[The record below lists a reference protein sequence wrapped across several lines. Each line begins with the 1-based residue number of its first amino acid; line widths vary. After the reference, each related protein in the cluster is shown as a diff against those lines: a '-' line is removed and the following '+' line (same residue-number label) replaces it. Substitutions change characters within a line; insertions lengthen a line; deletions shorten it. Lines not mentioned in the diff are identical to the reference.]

1 MRKYQG
7 RTASPDLTTL
17 TTGFPKAAKE
27 MSLFGEQ
34 LRLLRRRSG
43 LSQETLAARAGLSP
57 EAVSL
62 LERGRRSPRMT
73 TMRLLAEGLRLPES
87 DRSALF
93 AAVNLHERSTPS
105 LPVFA
110 DRPIGRD
117 KVLRD
122 VAELIERDDTR
133 LLTLSGPAGVG
144 KTRIAVEYA
153 ATQPARFPDGVHWF
167 PIGTLNDPSTVLSA
181 LAGALGV
188 RGSPKTTVEEII
200 DHLRPLCSLMVID
213 NAEHHL
219 TTCAKL
225 CHAILAG
232 APKLTILITSRHL
245 TCVPGEQAFPVV
257 PLQLPAPGTPASQL
271 SMIPSCQLFLAR
283 SLINNRL
290 DQPAADAV
298 IRICHRVDGLPL
310 ALELAAA
317 RTNVLTV
324 HELADTLDSE
334 LSILQAP
341 GPGGEQQLVDAMVG
355 WTYQRLSATEKLIFE
370 RLSVFG
376 GSFARDAVGAV
387 CGAGLSEL
395 EVVDVLSSLVS
406 KSLVVRQD
414 EGSAQARFRLLQLI
428 RQYARRKF
436 ALHPDRVITHRRHA
450 EYYRDLVEHAAPQL
464 MGHDQHEWLSII
476 DREVGNIRPAIGW
489 SIQHQPEIALHTV
502 AALGRWCYLRGRY
515 TDGRRWATSALGA
528 WPDAPSELRAPVLV
542 LAGTLAFLQCDYAE
556 ARPLV
561 EEAKALFAASGDRAG
576 LVWSIGRLGAIA
588 REQGS
593 YDKSAELHREALR
606 LAQEAGDDH
615 DAAVQLNY
623 LCFLAWLSGDLDTAE
638 KLGPDVLRRMRELG
652 DQEGVIWALINLGT
666 TARYRGDLTGARL
679 LLSQCLDLCE
689 ELSFREGIA
698 WTLNQL
704 GVVARL
710 RGETERALTLQS
722 ASLTEHHKLGDRWRE
737 SSVRDELAALAMQ
750 RGDAAEA
757 ARQLAS
763 ADRLRAEI
771 QAAVPAAERADR
783 GQTVEAAQ
791 RALGASYELA
801 ALTAGLTGS

>member
-1 MRKYQG
+1 MN
-7 RTASPDLTTL
+7 
-17 TTGFPKAAKE
+17 
-27 MSLFGEQ
+27 LFGEE
-34 LRLLRRRSG
+34 LRRLRRRSG

-93 AAVNLHERSTPS
+93 ASVNLHEPATPS

-110 DRPIGRD
+110 DHPIGRD
-117 KVLRD
+117 SELRE
-122 VAELIERDDTR
+122 VAEIIERDDTR
-133 LLTLSGPAGVG
+133 LLTLLGPAGVG
-144 KTRIAVEYA
+144 KTRIAVSYA
-153 ATQPARFPDGVHWF
+153 ATQPPGFPDGVNWF
-167 PIGTLNDPSTVLSA
+167 PMGTLNDPATVLSA

-188 RGSPKTTVEEII
+188 RGSPKATVEEII
-200 DHLRPLCSLMVID
+200 DHVRPLSSLLVID

-219 TTCAKL
+219 TTCAEL
-225 CHAILAG
+225 CRAILAG
-232 APKLTILITSRHL
+232 APLVTILITSRHL
-245 TCVPGEQAFPVV
+245 TGVPGEQALPIA
-257 PLQLPAPGTPASQL
+257 PLQLPALGTPADQL
-271 SMIPSCQLFLAR
+271 ATIPSCQLFLAR

-290 DQPAADAV
+290 DQPAADAI
-298 IRICHRVDGLPL
+298 IRICHRLDGLPL

-324 HELADTLDSE
+324 HELADTLDNE

-341 GPGGEQQLVDAMVG
+341 GPGGEQQLVDAIVG
-355 WTYQRLSATEKLIFE
+355 WTYQRLSATEQLIFE
-370 RLSVFG
+370 RLSVFD
-376 GSFARDAVGAV
+376 GSFARAAVTAV
-387 CGAGLSEL
+387 CGAGLTEI

-414 EGSAQARFRLLQLI
+414 EGSTQARFRLLQLI
-428 RQYARRKF
+428 RQYARSKF
-436 ALHPDRVITHRRHA
+436 ALHSDRVITHRRHA
-450 EYYRDLVEHAAPQL
+450 EYYRDLVERAAPRL
-464 MGHDQHEWLSII
+464 TGHDQHAWLSII
-476 DREVGNIRPAIGW
+476 DREVGNIRPAITW
-489 SIQHQPEIALHTV
+489 SIQHEPEIALRTV

-515 TDGRRWATSALGA
+515 TDGRRWAAGALRA

-556 ARPLV
+556 AKPLV
-561 EEAKALFAASGDRAG
+561 EEARALFTATGDRAG

-588 REQGS
+588 REQGW
-593 YDKSAELHREALR
+593 YDKSAELHREALK

-615 DAAVQLNY
+615 DAAVQLNF

-638 KLGPDVLRRMRELG
+638 SLGPDVLRRMRELG

-679 LLSQCLDLCE
+679 MLSQCLDLCE
-689 ELSFREGIA
+689 DLSFREGIA

-710 RGETERALTLQS
+710 RGEAERALGMQL
-722 ASLTEHHKLGDRWRE
+722 ASLTEHHELGDRWRE
-737 SSVRDELAALAMQ
+737 ASVRDELAALAML
-750 RGDAAEA
+750 RADPAEA

-763 ADRLRAEI
+763 SDGLRAEI

-783 GQTVEAAQ
+783 ERTVEAAHQ
-791 RALGASYELA
+791 ALGRTYQLA
-801 ALTAGLTGS
+801 ALTAGLNGEGSTVDFRGMNSAI

>member
-1 MRKYQG
+1 MN
-7 RTASPDLTTL
+7 
-17 TTGFPKAAKE
+17 
-27 MSLFGEQ
+27 LFGVE
-34 LRLLRRRSG
+34 LRRLRRRSG

-73 TMRLLAEGLRLPES
+73 TMRLLAEGLRLPEA

-93 AAVNLHERSTPS
+93 ASVNLHDPPTPS

-110 DRPIGRD
+110 DHPVGRD
-117 KVLRD
+117 KELRE

-133 LLTLSGPAGVG
+133 LLTLLGPAGVG
-144 KTRIAVEYA
+144 KTRIAVGYV
-153 ATQPARFPDGVHWF
+153 ATQPSRFPDGVHWF
-167 PIGTLNDPSTVLSA
+167 PIGTLNDPATVFNA

-188 RGSPKTTVEEII
+188 RGSPKATVEEII
-200 DHLRPLCSLMVID
+200 DHLRPLSCLLVID

-219 TTCAKL
+219 TTCAEL
-225 CHAILAG
+225 CRAILAG

-245 TCVPGEQAFPVV
+245 MGVPGEQAFPIV
-257 PLQLPAPGTPASQL
+257 PLQLPALGTSANQL
-271 SMIPSCQLFLAR
+271 STVPSCQLFLAR
-283 SLINNRL
+283 SLINNPL
-290 DQPAADAV
+290 DQSAADAV
-298 IRICHRVDGLPL
+298 IRICHRLDGLPL

-324 HELADTLDSE
+324 QELAETLESE
-334 LSILQAP
+334 LNILQAP
-341 GPGGEQQLVDAMVG
+341 GPGGAQQLVDAMVG
-355 WTYQRLSATEKLIFE
+355 WTYQRLSSTEQLIFE

-376 GSFARDAVGAV
+376 GSFSRAAVAEV
-387 CGAGLSEL
+387 CGTGLSEI

-414 EGSAQARFRLLQLI
+414 EGSTQARFRLLQLV
-428 RQYARRKF
+428 RQYARSEF
-436 ALHPDRVITHRRHA
+436 ALHPDRVVTHRRHA
-450 EYYRDLVEHAAPQL
+450 EYYRDLVVRAAPL
-464 MGHDQHEWLSII
+464 MNGHDQHEWLSII
-476 DREVGNIRPAIGW
+476 DREVGNIRPAIRW
-489 SIQHQPEIALHTV
+489 SIQHEPEIAMRTV

-515 TDGRRWATSALGA
+515 TDGRRWAASALRA
-528 WPDAPSELRAPVLV
+528 WPDAPSEVRAQVLM

-561 EEAKALFAASGDRAG
+561 EEAQALFAATGDRAG

-588 REQGS
+588 REQGR
-593 YDKSAELHREALR
+593 YETSAALHREAFR
-606 LAQEAGDDH
+606 VAQEAGDDH

-623 LCFLAWLSGDLDTAE
+623 LCFLAWLSGDLAAAE
-638 KLGPDVLRRMRELG
+638 ALGPDALRRMRELG

-679 LLSQCLDLCE
+679 LLSQGLNLCE

-710 RGETERALTLQS
+710 RGETERALAMQL

-737 SSVRDELAALAMQ
+737 ASVRDELAALAMQ
-750 RGDAAEA
+750 RGDAPEA

-763 ADRLRAEI
+763 ADRLRVEI

-783 GQTVEAAQ
+783 EQTVEAAQ
-791 RALGASYELA
+791 LALGATYELA
-801 ALTAGLTGS
+801 ALTAGLNSS

>member
-1 MRKYQG
+1 MN
-7 RTASPDLTTL
+7 
-17 TTGFPKAAKE
+17 
-27 MSLFGEQ
+27 LFGQE
-34 LRLLRRRSG
+34 LRRLRRRSG

-73 TMRLLAEGLRLPES
+73 TMRLLAQGLRLPES

-93 AAVNLHERSTPS
+93 ASVNLREPSAPS
-105 LPVFA
+105 LPAFA

-117 KVLRD
+117 NELRQ
-122 VAELIERDDTR
+122 VAQLIERDDTR
-133 LLTLSGPAGVG
+133 LLTLLGPAGVG

-153 ATQPARFPDGVHWF
+153 ATRPAGFPDGVHWF

-188 RGSPKTTVEEII
+188 RGSPKATVEEII
-200 DHLRPLCSLMVID
+200 DHLCQQSSLLVID

-219 TTCAKL
+219 TTCAEL
-225 CHAILAG
+225 CRAILAG
-232 APKLTILITSRHL
+232 APKLTILVTSRHL
-245 TCVPGEQAFPVV
+245 TGVPGEQAFPVV

-271 SMIPSCQLFLAR
+271 DSIPSCQLFLGR

-290 DQPAADAV
+290 DQPAADAI
-298 IRICHRVDGLPL
+298 IRICQRLDGLPL

-324 HELADTLDSE
+324 HELAATLDSE
-334 LSILQAP
+334 LSILQTP
-341 GPGGEQQLVDAMVG
+341 GPRGGQQLVDAMVG
-355 WTYQRLSATEKLIFE
+355 WTYSRLSLTEQLIFE

-376 GSFARDAVGAV
+376 GSFARDAVTEV
-387 CGAGLSEL
+387 CGAGMSEV

-414 EGSAQARFRLLQLI
+414 EGSTQARFRLLQLI
-428 RQYARRKF
+428 RQYARSRF
-436 ALHPDRVITHRRHA
+436 ALHQDRVITRQRHA
-450 EYYRDLVEHAAPQL
+450 AYYRDLVERAAPQL
-464 MGHDQHEWLSII
+464 TGHDQHEWLSII

-489 SIQHQPEIALHTV
+489 SIQHQPEIALRTV

-515 TDGRRWATSALGA
+515 TDGRRWAGSALRA

-556 ARPLV
+556 SRPLV
-561 EEAKALFAASGDRAG
+561 EEAKALFAATDDRVG

-593 YDKSAELHREALR
+593 YDKSAELHREALQ
-606 LAQEAGDDH
+606 LAEETGDDH

-638 KLGPDVLRRMRELG
+638 QLGRDVLRRMRELG

-666 TARYRGDLTGARL
+666 TARYRDDLTGARL
-679 LLSQCLDLCE
+679 LLDQCLDLCE

-710 RGETERALTLQS
+710 RGETERATGMQL

-737 SSVRDELAALAMQ
+737 ASVRDELAALAMQ

-763 ADRLRAEI
+763 ADRLRAQI
-771 QAAVPAAERADR
+771 QAAIPAAERADR
-783 GQTVEAAQ
+783 ERTVEAAQ
-791 RALGASYELA
+791 QALGATYDLA
-801 ALTAGLTGS
+801 ALTAGLNGS

>member
-1 MRKYQG
+1 
-7 RTASPDLTTL
+7 LTTHFSNL
-17 TTGFPKAAKE
+17 TKK
-27 MSLFGEQ
+27 MNLFGVE
-34 LRLLRRRSG
+34 LRRLRRRSG

-73 TMRLLAEGLRLPES
+73 TMRLLAEGLKLPES

-93 AAVNLHERSTPS
+93 ASVNLHEPATPS

-110 DRPIGRD
+110 DHPVGRD
-117 KVLRD
+117 RELRE

-133 LLTLSGPAGVG
+133 LLTLLGPAGVG

-153 ATQPARFPDGVHWF
+153 ATQPSGFPDGVHWF

-188 RGSPKTTVEEII
+188 RGSPHVTVEEII
-200 DHLRPLCSLMVID
+200 DHLRPLLSLLVID

-219 TTCAKL
+219 TTCAEL
-225 CHAILAG
+225 CQAILAG

-245 TCVPGEQAFPVV
+245 TGVPGEQAFPIV
-257 PLQLPAPGTPASQL
+257 PLQLPAPGTAADQL
-271 SMIPSCQLFLAR
+271 NTVPSCQLFLAR
-283 SLINNRL
+283 CLINNRL
-290 DQPAADAV
+290 DQRAADAV
-298 IRICHRVDGLPL
+298 IRICHRLDGLPL

-334 LSILQAP
+334 LGILQAP
-341 GPGGEQQLVDAMVG
+341 GPGGERQLVDAMVG
-355 WTYQRLSATEKLIFE
+355 WTYQRLGGTEQLIFE

-376 GSFARDAVGAV
+376 GSFSRAAVAEI

-414 EGSAQARFRLLQLI
+414 EGGTEARFRLLQLI
-428 RQYARRKF
+428 RQYARSKF
-436 ALHPDRVITHRRHA
+436 ALHPDRVITYRRHA
-450 EYYRDLVEHAAPQL
+450 EYYRDLVERVAPRL
-464 MGHDQHEWLSII
+464 TGPDQHEWLSII
-476 DREVGNIRPAIGW
+476 DREVGNIRPAIAW
-489 SIQHQPEIALHTV
+489 SIQHEPEIALRTV
-502 AALGRWCYLRGRY
+502 AALGRWCYLHGRY
-515 TDGRRWATSALGA
+515 TDGRRWAASALRA

-542 LAGTLAFLQCDYAE
+542 LAGSLAFLQCDYAE
-556 ARPLV
+556 AKPLV
-561 EEAKALFAASGDRAG
+561 EEARALFAATGDRAG
-576 LVWSIGRLGAIA
+576 LVWSIGRLGTIA
-588 REQGS
+588 REQGG
-593 YDKSAELHREALR
+593 YEKSAELHREALR
-606 LAQEAGDDH
+606 LAQETGDDH

-638 KLGPDVLRRMRELG
+638 KTGPDVLRRMRELG

-679 LLSQCLDLCE
+679 LLSRCLDLCE

-710 RGETERALTLQS
+710 RGETERAIGMQL

-737 SSVRDELAALAMQ
+737 ASVRDELAALAVQ

-771 QAAVPAAERADR
+771 QATVPTAERADR
-783 GQTVEAAQ
+783 EQTVEAAQ
-791 RALGASYELA
+791 HALGATYELA
-801 ALTAGLTGS
+801 ALTAGLPG

>member
-1 MRKYQG
+1 MN
-7 RTASPDLTTL
+7 
-17 TTGFPKAAKE
+17 
-27 MSLFGEQ
+27 LFGQE
-34 LRLLRRRSG
+34 LRRLRTRSG

-73 TMRLLAEGLRLPES
+73 TMRLLAQGLRLPES

-93 AAVNLHERSTPS
+93 ASVTLHEPS
-105 LPVFA
+105 APSRPAFA

-117 KVLRD
+117 NELRQI
-122 VAELIERDDTR
+122 AELIERDDTR
-133 LLTLSGPAGVG
+133 LLTLLGPAGVG

-153 ATQPARFPDGVHWF
+153 ATEPARFPDGVHWF

-188 RGSPKTTVEEII
+188 RGSPRATVEEII
-200 DHLRPLCSLMVID
+200 DHLCPLSSLLVID

-219 TTCAKL
+219 TTCAEL
-225 CHAILAG
+225 CRAILAG
-232 APKLTILITSRHL
+232 APKLTILVTSRHL
-245 TCVPGEQAFPVV
+245 TGVRGEQAFPVV
-257 PLQLPAPGTPASQL
+257 PLQLPAPGTLASQL
-271 SMIPSCQLFLAR
+271 SSVPSCQLFLIR

-290 DQPAADAV
+290 DQAAADAI
-298 IRICHRVDGLPL
+298 IRICHRLDGLPL

-324 HELADTLDSE
+324 HELAASLDSE
-334 LSILQAP
+334 LGILQAP
-341 GPGGEQQLVDAMVG
+341 GPGGGQQLVDAMVG
-355 WTYQRLSATEKLIFE
+355 WTYQRLSPTEQLIFE

-376 GSFARDAVGAV
+376 GSFARDAVAEV
-387 CGAGLSEL
+387 CGAGMSEI

-414 EGSAQARFRLLQLI
+414 EGSTQARFRLLQLI
-428 RQYARRKF
+428 RQYAYSNF
-436 ALHPDRVITHRRHA
+436 ALHPGRVTTHRRHA
-450 EYYRDLVEHAAPQL
+450 EYYRDLAERAAPKL
-464 MGHDQHEWLSII
+464 TGHDQHEWLSII

-489 SIQHQPEIALHTV
+489 SIQHQPEIALRTV

-515 TDGRRWATSALGA
+515 TDGRRWAAGALRA
-528 WPDAPSELRAPVLV
+528 WPAAPSKLRAPVLV
-542 LAGTLAFLQCDYAE
+542 LAGTFAFLQCDYVE
-556 ARPLV
+556 SRPLV
-561 EEAKALFAASGDRAG
+561 EEGKALFAAAGDRAG
-576 LVWSIGRLGAIA
+576 LVWSIGMLGAIA
-588 REQGS
+588 RVQGR
-593 YDKSAELHREALR
+593 YDRSAELHREALHV
-606 LAQEAGDDH
+606 AEEAGDDH

-638 KLGPDVLRRMRELG
+638 QLSPDVLRRMRELG
-652 DQEGVIWALINLGT
+652 DHEGVIWALINLGT
-666 TARYRGDLTGARL
+666 TARYRANLAGARL

-710 RGETERALTLQS
+710 RGETERATGMQL
-722 ASLTEHHKLGDRWRE
+722 ASLTEHHRLGDRWRE
-737 SSVRDELAALAMQ
+737 ASVRDELAALAMQ

-763 ADRLRAEI
+763 ADRLRAQI
-771 QAAVPAAERADR
+771 QAAVPAAERVDR
-783 GQTVEAAQ
+783 ERTVETAQ
-791 RALGASYELA
+791 RALGATYDLA
-801 ALTAGLTGS
+801 ALTAGLNDP

>member
-1 MRKYQG
+1 MN
-7 RTASPDLTTL
+7 
-17 TTGFPKAAKE
+17 
-27 MSLFGEQ
+27 LFGEE
-34 LRLLRRRSG
+34 LRRLRRRSG

-73 TMRLLAEGLRLPES
+73 TMRLLAEGLSLPEA

-93 AAVNLHERSTPS
+93 ASVNLSEPAAPA

-110 DRPIGRD
+110 DHPVGRD
-117 KVLRD
+117 
-122 VAELIERDDTR
+122 AELHAIAQIMEREDTR
-133 LLTLSGPAGVG
+133 LLTLLGPAGVG
-144 KTRIAVEYA
+144 KTRIAVGYA
-153 ATQPARFPDGVHWF
+153 VTQPSQFADGVHWF

-188 RGSPKTTVEEII
+188 RGSPKTTVEEVI
-200 DHLRPLCSLMVID
+200 DHMRPLSSLLVID

-219 TTCAKL
+219 ATCAEL
-225 CHAILAG
+225 CRAILAG

-245 TCVPGEQAFPVV
+245 TGVPGELAFPVV
-257 PLQLPAPGTPASQL
+257 PLQLPPVGTPADQL
-271 SMIPSCQLFLAR
+271 STIPSCQLFLSR

-290 DQPAADAV
+290 DQPAADAI
-298 IRICHRVDGLPL
+298 IRICHRLDGLPL

-324 HELADTLDSE
+324 HELAETLESE

-341 GPGGEQQLVDAMVG
+341 GPGGEQELVDAMVG
-355 WTYQRLSATEKLIFE
+355 WTYQRLSGTEQLIFE

-376 GSFARDAVGAV
+376 GSFTRAVVTEV
-387 CGAGLSEL
+387 CGGGLAEI

-414 EGSAQARFRLLQLI
+414 EGSQQARFRLLQLI
-428 RQYARRKF
+428 GQYARSKF
-436 ALHPDRVITHRRHA
+436 ALHSDRVVTHRRHA
-450 EYYRDLVEHAAPQL
+450 EYYRDLVERAAPQL
-464 MGHDQHEWLSII
+464 TGHDQHEWLSII
-476 DREVGNIRPAIGW
+476 DREVGNIRPAIAW
-489 SIQHQPEIALHTV
+489 STQHHPEIALRTI

-515 TDGRRWATSALGA
+515 TDGRRWAASALRA
-528 WPDAPSELRAPVLV
+528 WPDAPNELRAPVLV

-561 EEAKALFAASGDRAG
+561 EEAKALFADAGDRAG
-576 LVWSIGRLGAIA
+576 VVWSIGRLGAIA
-588 REQGS
+588 REQGR

-615 DAAVQLNY
+615 DAAIQLNY
-623 LCFLAWLSGDLDTAE
+623 LCFLAWLSEDLDTAE
-638 KLGPDVLRRMRELG
+638 ALGPDALGRMRELG
-652 DQEGVIWALINLGT
+652 DQEGVIWALINLAT

-679 LLSQCLDLCE
+679 LLSQSLDLCE

-710 RGETERALTLQS
+710 RGETERALAMQL

-737 SSVRDELAALAMQ
+737 ASVRDELAALAMQ
-750 RGDAAEA
+750 RGDPAEA

-763 ADRLRAEI
+763 ADQLRAEI
-771 QAAVPAAERADR
+771 QAAVPAAERAER
-783 GQTVEAAQ
+783 EKTVQAAQ
-791 RALGASYELA
+791 QALGAAYGLA
-801 ALTAGLTGS
+801 VLTAGLNGSGS